1 MENIILNI
9 DSNSRDKTLYSN
21 PANFIFNLNTEF
33 KNIKSM
39 KITSF
44 EFPNNFY
51 QFSSAR
57 NNLSMIITDNTTEDT
72 FNITIS
78 EGNYTRTTLISHIQS
93 ILENQIHG
101 EGHNINISLN
111 NITNKVSITSN
122 DNLTLNFSGNTDYLT
137 LGQHL
142 GFTQNTY
149 SGTSITGENVI
160 NLDNEKYIY
169 LNIGDITNVY
179 DKNVNNVFSKI
190 TLDTDKNTNLF
201 VDRDTYASK
210 IKIFR
215 KPYNISKLPIKL
227 VDYVGNTIDL
237 QGQNFSFTL
246 EIENI
251 YDMNI
256 YASIINYEN
265 VK

>member
-9 DSNSRDKTLYSN
+9 DSNSRDKSLYPN
-21 PANFIFNLNTEF
+21 PANFIFNLNTEY

-44 EFPNNFY
+44 ELPNNFY
-51 QFSSAR
+51 QFSSSR
-57 NNLSMIITDNTTEDT
+57 NNLSFKVETSHNDT
-72 FNITIS
+72 VLIS
-78 EGNYTRTTLISHIQS
+78 EGNYTPSTLVSHIQS
-93 ILENQIHG
+93 KFNL
-101 EGHNINISLN
+101 INTQRSKDLAISLDS
-111 NITNKVSITSN
+111 ITNKVTITCSSSITL
-122 DNLTLNFSGNTDYLT
+122 DFSGNTDYLN

-149 SGTSITGENVI
+149 TGTSITGENII

-215 KPYNISKLPIKL
+215 KPYNISKLTIKL
-227 VDYVGNTIDL
+227 VDYIGNTIDL
-237 QGQNFSFTL
+237 QGQDFSFSL

-251 YDMNI
+251 YDMNTYVRI
-256 YASIINYEN
+256 LNYEN